1 MTAFALFAGGAVQP
15 GRAATNLS
23 AWAFP
28 GPGGRL
34 LHQPDA
40 LGNRVLDYSVVGYK
54 GGTMPIPDVPVKVTL
69 SPVAG
74 DNGAHIQ
81 AAINQ
86 VKSLPLDASGFRGA
100 VFLNAGEYP
109 VAGSITID
117 ASGIVLRGVGDGTNG
132 TILRA
137 SGTGQRSLVR
147 VTGSGSASTVS
158 GTTHNIT
165 NHYVPVGARSFNVDS
180 TGGLAVGDRVFVR
193 RIATDQWIQDLGMDL
208 LGPGSG
214 GEADDVPWTASG
226 YHLDY
231 DRIITRIECTRI
243 TVDAPIPCAIEAKYA
258 GGTIRKFTWAGR
270 IQNAGIEDIRGV
282 SDFNP
287 AITSTVGA
295 SPAYPADED
304 HAWVFIQF
312 NTVENAW
319 VRRVSSQYF
328 GYACVALN
336 SGTRAATVQDCRSL
350 DPVSIITGSRRYA
363 FVLAGAQLSLVQNC
377 YTHKDRHQFVTQAR
391 TLGPNVFVD
400 GWSNTAYSDAGP
412 HHRWGVGAIWDQVTV
427 NGNSLN
433 VQNRGNS
440 GTGHGWAGANEVV
453 WNCAATG
460 GFIVQN
466 PPGARNWLI
475 GSIGTIRTGT
485 MWVGPHDPGTYD
497 AHGANVFPNSLYY
510 AQLQDRLAVPNLQT
524 REYWL
529 GDIDQFQT
537 ASPTGEVVTVDAAWR
552 ATVQT
557 AAGAAAVNGFDIV
570 TNNQWVRFTFNF
582 ALAPGERVVGGSLAL
597 ALRAVSS
604 AATNDVLY
612 LDSLT
617 NSHGFVG
624 LGWLPVG
631 TATNTTVRV
640 LALADHL
647 PLLADGQLN
656 LALQNDTGIDWALLE
671 IQVAPAVQAITNVW
685 LPVADAYV
693 RAGTYASS
701 NYGGDTTLV
710 VKEDSS
716 ADVRRRA
723 YLRWDL
729 GSVGGEVLHAR
740 VRLTPVSVGTNG
752 LENGVTLAANDT
764 WQEDTVTWNIQPAG
778 GKRFATWIPAAG
790 QPIEF
795 MVTPQVQAAL
805 NGNRQLSLQVFSLKN
820 VGGPGLATY
829 ASREHPDPAFRP
841 QLILV
846 VSNAPASGTWLAD
859 ASGDW
864 NNRSNWTGGV
874 IAHGADCTATF
885 ALNVTG
891 DRHVHL
897 DGTRPLGSLS
907 FADTAPASPGDWFIT
922 NNTLTLQV
930 GSGTPW
936 IAVTNGAA
944 TIRSVLAGT
953 QGLRKLGGGT
963 AILTE
968 ANAYAGTTTIAAG
981 ALRVANDSAL
991 GDASSG
997 TTVGN
1002 AADARLELTG
1012 GITVAEPLTVSCKA
1026 SASGNVP
1033 AVVNVSGT
1041 NALAGPINLITGGS
1055 FWTFEAAGGEL
1066 LVVGSVT
1073 NTTTTNS
1080 RTIWLRGAD
1089 LGEWRSAI
1097 GNSAA
1102 GLNTA
1107 VRKDDAG
1114 TWILSGTNTYSGST
1128 TVSNGVLLVNGR
1140 ITGGTVTV
1148 AGGVLGGNGII
1159 AAPVVVRPGATL
1171 SPGAPQGGLTISNS
1185 LTLSAGSTTVVEI
1198 NAETLASDLVRGL
1211 SSVAYQGALV
1221 VSNVAGMLSPGQSF
1235 TLFNP
1240 ASASGNFSSITPATP
1255 GPSLAWQF
1263 NPAAGTLSV
1272 VSTLVP
1278 PAIMQFALEGNGSF
1292 TLQGTGPTNQTYRI
1306 LAATNIA
1313 LPLADWTPLATGTF
1327 VGGSFSFNDEHSSN
1341 HVRRFY
1347 RVITP

>member
-1 MTAFALFAGGAVQP
+1 MGLGVMGTTQ
-15 GRAATNLS
+15 AATNLS

-28 GPGGRL
+28 GTSGRML
-34 LHQPDA
+34 YRPDA
-40 LGNRVLDYSVVGYK
+40 LGNRVLDYTAAGYK
-54 GGTMPIPDVPVKVTL
+54 GGTVPIPDVPVKVTR

-81 AAINQ
+81 AAVNH
-86 VKSLPLDASGFRGA
+86 VKTLPLDANGFRGA
-100 VFLNAGEYP
+100 VLLTAGEYP
-109 VAGSITID
+109 IAGSITID
-117 ASGIVLRGVGDGTNG
+117 ASGIVLRGVGDGASG

-137 SGTGQRSLVR
+137 AGTGQRALVR

-165 NHYVPVGARSFNVDS
+165 NTYVPVGARSINVS
-180 TGGLAVGDRVFVR
+180 GTSGLAVGDRVFVR

-214 GEADDVPWTASG
+214 GKPDDVPWTAST

-231 DRIITRIECTRI
+231 DRTITRIEGTRV

-270 IQNAGIEDIRGV
+270 IQNVGIEDIRGV

-304 HAWVFIQF
+304 HAWILIQF

-319 VRRVSSQYF
+319 VRRVTSQYF

-336 SGTRAATVQDCRSL
+336 SGTRAVTVQDCRSL

-391 TLGPNVFVD
+391 TMGPNVLVD
-400 GWSNTAYSDAGP
+400 DWSDTAYSDAGP
-412 HHRWGVGAIWDQVTV
+412 HHRWGTGALWDQVTV
-427 NGNSLN
+427 NGHNLN

-497 AHGANVFPNSLYY
+497 AHGANVFPNSLYF
-510 AQLQDRLAVPNLQT
+510 AQLQDRLAAPNLQT

-537 ASPTGEVVTVDAAWR
+537 ASPTGEVVTVDTYWR
-552 ATVQT
+552 ATVQA
-557 AAGAAAVNGFDIV
+557 AAGGASVNGFDIV
-570 TNNQWVRFTFNF
+570 TNNQWVPFTFNF

-597 ALRAVSS
+597 ALRAASS
-604 AATNDVLY
+604 AAGNDALY
-612 LDSLT
+612 LDSLA
-617 NSHGFVG
+617 NSNSIAS
-624 LGWLPVG
+624 LGWLPIG
-631 TATNTTVRV
+631 TGTNTTVRV
-640 LALADHL
+640 LDLADHL

-671 IQVAPAVQAITNVW
+671 IQVAPAIIALTNVW
-685 LPVADAYV
+685 PPVADAYV
-693 RAGTYASS
+693 RGGTYASS
-701 NYGGDTTLV
+701 NYGSDTTLV

-729 GSVGGEVLHAR
+729 GGVGGEVLHAR

-752 LENGVTLAANDT
+752 LENGVTLAANDA
-764 WQEDTVTWNIQPAG
+764 WQEATVTWNNQPGG

-790 QPIEF
+790 QPVEF
-795 MVTPQVQAAL
+795 AVTPQVQTAL

-829 ASREHPDPAFRP
+829 ASCEHPDPAFRP

-874 IAHGADCTATF
+874 IAHGADRTATF

-891 DRHVHL
+891 NRHVRL
-897 DGTRPLGSLS
+897 DGTRPLGGLS
-907 FADTAPASPGDWFIT
+907 FADTAPSSPGDWFIT

-930 GSGTPW
+930 ASGTPW
-936 IAVTNGAA
+936 IAVTNRTA
-944 TIRSVLAGT
+944 TISSGLAGT
-953 QGLRKLGGGT
+953 QGLNKLGDGPL
-963 AILTE
+963 ILTGE
-968 ANAYAGTTTIAAG
+968 NTYAGTTTITAG

-997 TTVGN
+997 TTIGN

-1033 AVVNVSGT
+1033 AVVNVGGVNS
-1041 NALAGPINLITGGS
+1041 LAGPISLITGGS

-1066 LVVGSVT
+1066 LVAGNVT

-1080 RTIWLRGAD
+1080 RTIWLRGAG

-1102 GLNTA
+1102 GLATA
-1107 VRKDDAG
+1107 VRKGDAG
-1114 TWILSGTNTYSGST
+1114 TWILSGTNTYSGNT

-1148 AGGVLGGNGII
+1148 AGGILGGNGII
-1159 AAPVVVRPGATL
+1159 AAPVVIRPGATL
-1171 SPGAPQGGLTISNS
+1171 SPGTPLGRLTISNS
-1185 LTLSAGSTTVVEI
+1185 LTLSAGSTTAVEI
-1198 NAETLASDLVRGL
+1198 NAATLASDLVRGL

-1221 VSNVAGMLSPGQSF
+1221 VSNMAGILSPGQSF
-1235 TLFNP
+1235 TLFNT
-1240 ASASGNFSSITPATP
+1240 AAASGNFNGTTPVTP
-1255 GPSLAWQF
+1255 GPNLAWQF
-1263 NPAAGTLSV
+1263 NPVAGTLSV
-1272 VSTLVP
+1272 IALPP
-1278 PAIMQFALEGNGSF
+1278 PAITQFALEDNGSF
-1292 TLQGTGPTNQTYRI
+1292 TLLGTGPTNQSYRI
-1306 LAATNIA
+1306 LAATNLV
-1313 LPLADWTPLATGTF
+1313 LPLANWTPIATGTF
-1327 VGGSFSFNDEHSSN
+1327 VAGTLNFTDGQASN
-1341 HVRRFY
+1341 HVQRFY
-1347 RVITP
+1347 RVVTP